1 MENTATVS
9 RREGDARIRMRC
21 ARAFQKSDWRG
32 DARSRTAEIFPLFF
46 GATHR
51 RGKCLRWN
59 GCERSALPGESQVHG
74 ACAVLV

>member
-59 GCERSALPGESQVHG
+59 GCERSALPGESQKEIIG
-74 ACAVLV
+74 